1 MNKDALEQLRR
12 ELERLGDKTRGRGRS
27 DGRHSVELEYYL
39 SQLTDAVTAFTH
51 LGFRSLYRHDPH
63 PELLAHIDT
72 LLKHTNE
79 VRELAVR
86 VREVLLRPLS
96 EDKEPGFTE

>member
-1 MNKDALEQLRR
+1 
-12 ELERLGDKTRGRGRS
+12 
-27 DGRHSVELEYYL
+27 
-39 SQLTDAVTAFTH
+39 
-51 LGFRSLYRHDPH
+51 
-63 PELLAHIDT
+63 LAHIDT